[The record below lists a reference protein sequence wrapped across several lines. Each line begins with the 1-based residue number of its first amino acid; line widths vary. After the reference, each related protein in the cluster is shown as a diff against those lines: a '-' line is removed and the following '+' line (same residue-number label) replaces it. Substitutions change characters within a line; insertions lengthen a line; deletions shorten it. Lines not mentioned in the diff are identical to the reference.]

1 MYLETARRWV
11 AELQASGKLTDLDS
25 DALEKLAQEYAGR
38 LEEIYLE
45 DVVRQ
50 MEKCGKAE
58 EFERMILYDGQY
70 MNKYLNQTIP
80 AYPAFRLEVFSKAR
94 KIILGE

>member
-25 DALEKLAQEYAGR
+25 DALEKLAQEYAER

-45 DVVRQ
+45 EVVRQ
-50 MEKCGKAE
+50 MENAE
-58 EFERMILYDGQY
+58 KPRSSRGCSC
-70 MNKYLNQTIP
+70 TT
-80 AYPAFRLEVFSKAR
+80 AST
-94 KIILGE
+94 